1 MSKNIIITGGELFN
15 KGAQSMT
22 FITIDQMK
30 RKYPDAEIIVL
41 STKDY
46 ERSIEDKR
54 QYNFKILPFTS
65 GWIYEFFNGATKVLW
80 SLKNKIKPSKYDK
93 YEKEKIELKN
103 LLKDTEYMIDVSG
116 FAFSSQFS
124 FNRSLDFLLRIYL
137 AKHYKIPMIVM
148 PQSFGPF
155 DFKGKNKYIIDFLAK
170 RTLSYPVAIYA
181 REPEGY
187 NLLKSKYNLDNVYN
201 VTDMVLLNENI
212 NYENIYVNNIEPTLD
227 IDIKNGVGIVPN
239 KENFSRGTDVLD
251 VYVKIID
258 TVLEQGKTVYVVRHS
273 FDDKQACEIIKNE
286 YSDNE
291 NVVLLNDDVSSRE
304 FDLLLD
310 KFDFIVGSRFHSII
324 HAYKKNVP
332 VIAIGWATKY
342 HVILDKFE
350 QGEYMFDVRETISL
364 QLVEDQTNKML
375 NNLDNEST
383 LIEVRLNEIKHS
395 VDLFSV
401 FK

>member
-1 MSKNIIITGGELFN
+1 
-15 KGAQSMT
+15 
-22 FITIDQMK
+22 
-30 RKYPDAEIIVL
+30 
-41 STKDY
+41 
-46 ERSIEDKR
+46 
-54 QYNFKILPFTS
+54 
-65 GWIYEFFNGATKVLW
+65 
-80 SLKNKIKPSKYDK
+80 
-93 YEKEKIELKN
+93 
-103 LLKDTEYMIDVSG
+103 
-116 FAFSSQFS
+116 
-124 FNRSLDFLLRIYL
+124 
-137 AKHYKIPMIVM
+137 
-148 PQSFGPF
+148 SFGPF

-291 NVVLLNDDVSSRE
+291 
-304 FDLLLD
+304 
-310 KFDFIVGSRFHSII
+310 
-324 HAYKKNVP
+324 
-332 VIAIGWATKY
+332 
-342 HVILDKFE
+342 
-350 QGEYMFDVRETISL
+350 
-364 QLVEDQTNKML
+364 
-375 NNLDNEST
+375 
-383 LIEVRLNEIKHS
+383 
-395 VDLFSV
+395 
-401 FK
+401 